1 MPDAAFARRSRPP
14 GSPLRHYCGFL
25 LAGALALITDGALL
39 VIQTRTMGLDPLLAR
54 PFAIA
59 VAMVVSWLINRTV
72 TFAVAAPPTLRE
84 FARFAAVSWTA
95 QVVNYLLF
103 ATVLVI
109 RPATPALFAL
119 VLASL
124 VAMFISYFGFR
135 YRVFQKGTGA
145 PWRIDASSRPAARAR
160 ESP

>member
-1 MPDAAFARRSRPP
+1 MPDGDFPRRSLAP

-39 VIQTRTMGLDPLLAR
+39 EIQTRIMGLDPLLAR

-59 VAMVVSWLINRTV
+59 VAMVVSWLINRNV
-72 TFAVAAPPTLRE
+72 TFAVQAPPSRRE
-84 FARFAAVSWTA
+84 FVRFAAVSWTA

-103 ATVLVI
+103 ATLLVM
-109 RPATPALFAL
+109 RPATPALLAL

-135 YRVFQKGTGA
+135 YRVFRQGSGA
-145 PWRIDASSRPAARAR
+145 PCRVDASSPPPAWGR
-160 ESP
+160 EPP

>member
-1 MPDAAFARRSRPP
+1 MPDAAFPRRSLAP

-39 VIQTRTMGLDPLLAR
+39 EIQTRIMGLDPLLAR

-59 VAMVVSWLINRTV
+59 VAMVVSWLVNRTV
-72 TFAVAAPPTLRE
+72 TFAVEAPPTRRE
-84 FARFAAVSWTA
+84 FVRFAAVSWTA
-95 QVVNYLLF
+95 QAVNYLLF
-103 ATVLVI
+103 ASLLVM
-109 RPATPALFAL
+109 RPATPALLAL

-135 YRVFQKGTGA
+135 YRVFRQSTHA
-145 PWRIDASSRPAARAR
+145 PRRVNASSRPAARAR
-160 ESP
+160 ETP

>member
-39 VIQTRTMGLDPLLAR
+39 EILTRIVGLDPLLAR

-72 TFAVAAPPTLRE
+72 TFSVEAPPSGRE
-84 FARFAAVSWTA
+84 FAWFAAVSWTA
-95 QVVNYLLF
+95 QAVNYLLF

-109 RPATPALFAL
+109 RPATPALLAL

-124 VAMFISYFGFR
+124 VAMLVSYFGFR

-145 PWRIDASSRPAARAR
+145 PWRVDASSRPAARAR
-160 ESP
+160 KSP